1 MASRFTRGELRKI
14 LGDAHTEE
22 LENQLIALHLGVVDP
37 LKDDLAA
44 AKAEADKLPAL
55 QNELDALKSGKDW
68 KSEYDTMKK
77 SFDDYKAEVA
87 GKEALAAKQAA
98 YRKLLTAENIPAK
111 FHDRIVKMTDFANM
125 ELDGDAIKDADKQR
139 ESIRTEW
146 GEYKA
151 APETRGA
158 DVETPPT
165 GGSVKLTRGD
175 IYKKDEH
182 GRYVMSTAERQ
193 KALAEMMNKQ

>member
-55 QNELDALKSGKDW
+55 QKELDALKTGKDW

-98 YRKLLTAENIPAK
+98 YRKLLTAENIPEK
-111 FHDRIVKMTDFANM
+111 FHDRIVKMTDFADM

-146 GEYKA
+146 SDFRA
-151 APETRGA
+151 TDETHGA
-158 DVETPPT
+158 DVETPPGNET
-165 GGSVKLTRGD
+165 GTFEAMSLADKMKFANEHPSDPSVRAWLT
-175 IYKKDEH
+175 H
-182 GRYVMSTAERQ
+182 
-193 KALAEMMNKQ
+193 

>member
-44 AKAEADKLPAL
+44 AKAEADKVPAL
-55 QNELDALKSGKDW
+55 QQELDALKSGKDW

-98 YRKLLTAENIPAK
+98 YRKLLTAENIPEK
-111 FHDRIVKMTDFANM
+111 FHDRIIKMTDFSGI
-125 ELDGDAIKDADKQR
+125 ELDGDAIKDADAQR
-139 ESIRTEW
+139 ESIKNEW

-151 APETRGA
+151 TDETHGA
-158 DVETPPT
+158 DVDTPPANDNGT
-165 GGSVKLTRGD
+165 FEAMALADKMKFANEHPNDPSVRAWLTR
-175 IYKKDEH
+175 
-182 GRYVMSTAERQ
+182 
-193 KALAEMMNKQ
+193 